1 MSSQR
6 IRVLKFGS
14 SVLSSRRDISQA
26 LHEIYRELRDGVRV
40 VAVVSALGRTTNR
53 LLASARRT
61 GPRPDPAALALLLAT
76 GEAQS
81 VALLALALERAGI
94 SAEVLDPA
102 QIGLRTRGPLL
113 DADPIDLDVEVVR
126 NALREKAVVVIPGF
140 VGRDAQGRTSLLGR
154 GGSDLSAL
162 FLAQRL
168 GAGCRLIKDVPGV
181 FDRDPAQDA
190 GAARRFAVLAWEDAI
205 AVGGR
210 IVQEKALRFA
220 REQGLE
226 FEVGALE
233 STDTTLI
240 GRGPSRFA
248 PPGASTKKLRVALLG
263 LGTVGLGVYREL
275 ARFPDRFEVV
285 DVLVRRTGSS
295 RPPGIPSELITTDAK
310 ALRSRECDVV
320 VEVLGGDEPA
330 GGLIEGALRRGI
342 DVVSANK
349 GLIVTRGAEFRA
361 AGSILFDARA
371 RPRPRIDPESA
382 PARG

>member
-102 QIGLRTRGPLL
+102 RIGLRTRGPLL

-126 NALREKAVVVIPGF
+126 LALREKAVVVIPGF
-140 VGRDAQGRTSLLGR
+140 VGSDAQGRTSLLGR

-168 GAGCRLIKDVPGV
+168 GASCRLIKDVPGV
-181 FDRDPAQDA
+181 FDRDPAQEA
-190 GAARRFAVLAWEDAI
+190 GSARRFAVLDWDDAI

-248 PPGASTKKLRVALLG
+248 PPSASTKKLKVALLG
-263 LGTVGLGVYREL
+263 LGTVGLGVFREL

-285 DVLVRRTGSS
+285 DVLVR
-295 RPPGIPSELITTDAK
+295 
-310 ALRSRECDVV
+310 
-320 VEVLGGDEPA
+320 
-330 GGLIEGALRRGI
+330 
-342 DVVSANK
+342 
-349 GLIVTRGAEFRA
+349 
-361 AGSILFDARA
+361 
-371 RPRPRIDPESA
+371 
-382 PARG
+382 